1 MGLGTR
7 SVQALTEAAPRGP
20 RAQRSPWRRGRGE
33 RRGGAR
39 GGGAARRHGGG
50 GEEVRNSQ
58 TRQGQENIL

>member
-1 MGLGTR
+1 MGLGTS

-20 RAQRSPWRRGRGE
+20 RAQRSPWRRGREE

-39 GGGAARRHGGG
+39 GGV